1 MPEPLGP
8 NDIERC
14 PSEARRRTHLAHGVI
29 CGVCQPDEERP
40 VRCPLCLSTVTGRGV
55 TVLPHLLGGRGYGA
69 PATECPGTGMGLDLP
84 AVVERPVW
92 PGEEPARPWRRR
104 ADAGVWRAIGAGS

>member
-55 TVLPHLLGGRGYGA
+55 TVLPHLLWQPANPQPRCGRCMELAAEGGR
-69 PATECPGTGMGLDLP
+69 
-84 AVVERPVW
+84 
-92 PGEEPARPWRRR
+92 
-104 ADAGVWRAIGAGS
+104 